1 MSSRLHAL
9 KSWASHLQNAFVRD
23 QNHLCNE
30 LIELSSLSTKQ
41 NNATQN
47 VWNKRLLFCLE
58 TKKTAKTFCKC
69 FCFSKT
75 SSSWKRFRSVF
86 VWKNKQYLKLPHF
99 GKYLRLPNFGKYL
112 KLPHF
117 GKYLKLPHFGKYLK
131 LPYKVKCFFEISTT
145 CHHFWLFHK
154 CNFHKVSY
162 SNGWN
167 EVSSLMSK
175 PFANDICKLLSH

>member
-23 QNHLCNE
+23 QNHLQWAQFAFNKG
-30 LIELSSLSTKQ
+30 KQ
-41 NNATQN
+41 RNT
-47 VWNKRLLFCLE
+47 KRLEQTLIVRS
-58 TKKTAKTFCKC
+58 KC
-69 FCFSKT
+69 FVWKQKKQQKRFLSVFVFQKT

-86 VWKNKQYLKLPHF
+86 VWKNAQCLKLLF
-99 GKYLRLPNFGKYL
+99 FGKYL

-117 GKYLKLPHFGKYLK
+117 GKCLK
-131 LPYKVKCFFEISTT
+131 LPYFVKCNQLFHFFEISTT
-145 CHHFWLFHK
+145 CRHFWLFHK

-162 SNGWN
+162 SNGWK

-175 PFANDICKLLSH
+175 PFANDICKLQSH

>member
-1 MSSRLHAL
+1 MHAL

-47 VWNKRLLFCLE
+47 VWNKRLLLE
-58 TKKTAKTFCKC
+58 ASVLFGNKKTAKTFCKC

-99 GKYLRLPNFGKYL
+99 GKYL

-131 LPYKVKCFFEISTT
+131 LPYFVKCNQLFTYSKYQQPVIIFGFSTNAT
-145 CHHFWLFHK
+145 STK
-154 CNFHKVSY
+154 CLTVMGGKRLVHSWVNH
-162 SNGWN
+162 
-167 EVSSLMSK
+167 LQM
-175 PFANDICKLLSH
+175 PFANY